1 MDAIRRWRRRWW
13 WQYGI
18 PVRRAVCAGLLRLV
32 RGLGGED
39 TEVAQL
45 EEELRLA
52 RTRRDGYKEALI
64 AIHKVVS
71 DKPFY
76 SWQRTLQEVRSL
88 KARVSE
94 WEEV

>member
-18 PVRRAVCAGLLRLV
+18 PVRRAVCAGLLQLV
-32 RGLGGED
+32 RRLGGED

-52 RTRRDGYKEALI
+52 RTRRDEYKKALLLI
-64 AIHKVVS
+64 NEVVS
-71 DKPFY
+71 DEPFY
-76 SWQRTLQEVRSL
+76 SWQRTLQEAKSL
-88 KARVSE
+88 RARVAE
-94 WEEV
+94 WEVV